1 MMRNGSNA
9 LTAMVFLALWVPAQ
23 GIFADTDRVEHFKGK
38 PAETLEQALDN
49 LHEGNQALATLL
61 NDTPITAETSYEIHQ
76 LTYTLEN
83 ALERIEDEMDRLED
97 TLETVHLASEAN
109 RADRLERYGQQYLDL
124 ARQLFDSSHGQEAP

>member
-1 MMRNGSNA
+1 MLTRCNGCKTIAFIA
-9 LTAMVFLALWVPAQ
+9 LMIHASAAF
-23 GIFADTDRVEHFKGK
+23 GDSDDRVEHFKGK
-38 PAETLEQALDN
+38 PSNSLAQAFQNLE
-49 LHEGNQALATLL
+49 EGNQALAELL
-61 NDTPITAETSYEIHQ
+61 KAPITAETSYDIHQ

-124 ARQLFDSSHGQEAP
+124 ARALFDSNHGQQAP

>member
-9 LTAMVFLALWVPAQ
+9 LKAMVFLALWVPAQ

-38 PAETLEQALDN
+38 PAETIEQALDN
-49 LHEGNQALATLL
+49 LHEGNQALAQLL
-61 NDTPITAETSYEIHQ
+61 KMPITAETSYEIHQ

-83 ALERIEDEMDRLED
+83 ALERIDDEMERLED

-109 RADRLERYGQQYLDL
+109 RAKRLERYGQQYLEL
-124 ARQLFDSSHGQEAP
+124 AQQLFDSSHRQSAP

>member
-1 MMRNGSNA
+1 MGKVFNTLQA
-9 LTAMVFLALWVPAQ
+9 LVLLALGVPAI
-23 GIFADTDRVEHFKGK
+23 GVFADTDRVEHFKGK
-38 PAETLEQALDN
+38 PAETLEQALTN
-49 LHEGNQALATLL
+49 LSEGNQSLAQLL
-61 NDTPITAETSYEIHQ
+61 ERPITAETSYEIHQ

-124 ARQLFDSSHGQEAP
+124 ARELFDINHGQEVP